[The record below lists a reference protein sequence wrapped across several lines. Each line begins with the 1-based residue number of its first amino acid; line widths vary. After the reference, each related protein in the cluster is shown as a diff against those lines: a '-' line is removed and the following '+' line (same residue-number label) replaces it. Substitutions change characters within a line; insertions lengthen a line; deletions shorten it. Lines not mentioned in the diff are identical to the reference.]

1 MAGFFPLFFK
11 NFWNAG
17 VPATESTFRLGLAN
31 GVASFI
37 VALVAPLVG
46 AIADKGR
53 EIFEHILKIA
63 SGERSKS
70 EKLGYGDAEF
80 VPWQIG
86 ATM

>member
-1 MAGFFPLFFK
+1 MMQ
-11 NFWNAG
+11 
-17 VPATESTFRLGLAN
+17 VPDIG
-31 GVASFI
+31 
-37 VALVAPLVG
+37 
-46 AIADKGR
+46 K